1 MLEVTINVT
10 LTCHRFYAPGSIKVL
25 NIYIYIYIYN
35 FYDIKSTF

>member
-25 NIYIYIYIYN
+25 NIYIYIYN